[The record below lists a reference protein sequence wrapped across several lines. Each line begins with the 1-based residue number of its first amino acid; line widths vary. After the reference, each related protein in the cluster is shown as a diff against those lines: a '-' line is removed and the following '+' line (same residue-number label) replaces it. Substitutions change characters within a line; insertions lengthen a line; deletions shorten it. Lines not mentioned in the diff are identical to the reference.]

1 MIWTTSTPVTPRIL
15 HDHDYSAGGGYAL
28 GPGLGY
34 YGGGGIDILL
44 VLLLL
49 YFLFGRRSRI

>member
-44 VLLLL
+44 VLL